1 MRPIRE
7 KLRSNGNTS
16 VFHTREDIKVL
27 MEYCNML
34 ADYINQLNNELE
46 ETKRELAKK
55 TAN

>member
-7 KLRSNGNTS
+7 KLRPSGNTS
-16 VFHTREDIKVL
+16 VFHAREDIKVL

-55 TAN
+55 NAN